1 MVRVIYIH
9 LPQLSTSIRDV
20 IYYDVCVIRGLANI
34 RAIEE
39 AKNFN
44 NVSSH
49 GLSNTSM
56 HSRDTSKK
64 GVGFMSPPPSSSNN
78 HSKSPLTKSR
88 YRSTSVV
95 NVAHD
100 VLIPYAVNA
109 IDGLMRALT
118 LGTKR
123 WSSTVTEDM
132 LNIMLLWFRYG
143 HIPEVG

>member
-1 MVRVIYIH
+1 M
-9 LPQLSTSIRDV
+9 
-20 IYYDVCVIRGLANI
+20 
-34 RAIEE
+34 
-39 AKNFN
+39 
-44 NVSSH
+44 
-49 GLSNTSM
+49 
-56 HSRDTSKK
+56 
-64 GVGFMSPPPSSSNN
+64 
-78 HSKSPLTKSR
+78 
-88 YRSTSVV
+88 